1 MGGGGGRGCSA
12 ERGLCPNVQA
22 HTRAGSPFPLQLPC
36 CFFIT
41 SLSTRTQK
49 KMKSPTQHCPSAGQ
63 GGQGLSVLQ
72 RGQPPGGQ
80 KGAREGTTLP
90 PGTGASFQWFPLI
103 CTHWC
108 RHSHATVPLGGAHLV
123 FNVPQHVATCK
134 KEGTLAFI
142 FDLAQDNIRP
152 RATPTWEQCHHSSPF
167 KVHNL
172 GGWGQY
178 TFMDLRVESDGW

>member
-1 MGGGGGRGCSA
+1 MPECAGTYSGG
-12 ERGLCPNVQA
+12 
-22 HTRAGSPFPLQLPC
+22 LP
-36 CFFIT
+36 
-41 SLSTRTQK
+41 LSTSTALLLFHNFSFNENSK
-49 KMKSPTQHCPSAGQ
+49 KMKSPTKHCPSAGQ

-90 PGTGASFQWFPLI
+90 LGTGASFQWFTLI

-108 RHSHATVPLGGAHLV
+108 RHSHAIVPMGGAHLL

-134 KEGTLAFI
+134 REGTLAFI
-142 FDLAQDNIRP
+142 LDLAQDNIRP

-178 TFMDLRVESDGW
+178 TFKDLRVESDGW

>member
-1 MGGGGGRGCSA
+1 MPECAGTYSGGLPLSTSTALLLFHNFSFNENSKKKNEAPHSALPLSWTRWSGSVSVA
-12 ERGLCPNVQA
+12 ERA
-22 HTRAGSPFPLQLPC
+22 ATRRP
-36 CFFIT
+36 
-41 SLSTRTQK
+41 
-49 KMKSPTQHCPSAGQ
+49 
-63 GGQGLSVLQ
+63 
-72 RGQPPGGQ
+72 

-103 CTHWC
+103 CTHRC
-108 RHSHATVPLGGAHLV
+108 RHSHATVPMGGAHLV

-142 FDLAQDNIRP
+142 LDLAQDNIRP